1 MLVPRRVLLQAAGFL
16 VLDDFIQMN
25 NMRLRDAENLM
36 LNFLTGQLSNEQKPW
51 FFEEIILPCNMGI
64 INHCKDPY

>member
-1 MLVPRRVLLQAAGFL
+1 MLVPRRVLLQTAGFL

-36 LNFLTGQLSNEQKPW
+36 LNFLTGQLSNEQKTLVVW
-51 FFEEIILPCNMGI
+51 GDHTAL
-64 INHCKDPY
+64 

>member
-1 MLVPRRVLLQAAGFL
+1 MLVPRRVLLQTAGFL

-36 LNFLTGQLSNEQKPW
+36 LNFLTGQLSNEQNPGCLRRLYCLVIW
-51 FFEEIILPCNMGI
+51 GL
-64 INHCKDPY
+64 